1 MGFSGDVPRD
11 TTSEVPIGYK
21 NCTFH
26 RIIKVAMAFL
36 PAKNGGD
43 FNGFTSEHAPGMVI
57 IGDSWIGLGPN
68 RRGIGNFK
76 GPVGMMTIWGWEN
89 MFYARSG
96 TTEFSICYV

>member
-1 MGFSGDVPRD
+1 
-11 TTSEVPIGYK
+11 
-21 NCTFH
+21 
-26 RIIKVAMAFL
+26 MATRTAPSTGSLRWPWLFYQ
-36 PAKNGGD
+36 PKMGGD

-89 MFYARSG
+89 MFTPAQG
-96 TTEFSICYV
+96 PQNLVYVMFNI